1 MATKT
6 AVGDMKYNRIT
17 HNMFIAVRHMNIAD
31 QRNNGGAPAGVAQN
45 GVMECIPVRAGDVV
59 LMAWINVLTAT
70 TGAASADLG
79 NGTDVDHF
87 VNGVAIDVTT
97 ADTGQTALTG
107 GAYRFPS
114 ADTIDMTVL
123 DAAITAGKL
132 EVCALIVRM

>member
-1 MATKT
+1 
-6 AVGDMKYNRIT
+6 
-17 HNMFIAVRHMNIAD
+17 MFIAARHLNIAD
-31 QRNNGGAPAGVAQN
+31 QLNNENGVGVSQN
-45 GVMECIPVRAGDVV
+45 GVVECIPVRAGDVV

-107 GAYRFPS
+107 GAWRFPS